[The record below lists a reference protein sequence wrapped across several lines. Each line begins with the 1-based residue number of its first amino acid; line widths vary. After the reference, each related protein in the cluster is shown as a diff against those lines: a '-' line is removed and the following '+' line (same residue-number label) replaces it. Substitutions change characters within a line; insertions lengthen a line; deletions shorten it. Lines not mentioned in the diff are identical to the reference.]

1 MFQAM
6 KDYWWLIL
14 IRGIVAVIF
23 GVLVLLNPA
32 ISAVSLTVAFG
43 FYAVASG
50 GITWSGYFAQTLA
63 ISGPGSLAG
72 CL

>member
-23 GVLVLLNPA
+23 GVSRA
-32 ISAVSLTVAFG
+32 DE
-43 FYAVASG
+43 SG
-50 GITWSGYFAQTLA
+50 D
-63 ISGPGSLAG
+63 
-72 CL
+72 